1 MDHPHPWNSQ
11 PALNFLRKILS
22 PKAAPVIK
30 RARPTLPPPRVM
42 AVEGVSVPVEVRV
55 SARARRLSMRVDAA
69 RNIVRIS
76 TPPRVPDA
84 DLQLFVGRHRDWLQ
98 QRLSAVPDKV
108 AFVPGAIV
116 PILGTD
122 HIIRHVPGG
131 RRTPQPVTLTNGTR
145 ELRVGGEADF
155 VPRRVVDYL
164 KAEARRLLAARSQ
177 EKAARLGARIAGIT
191 VRDTRSRWGSCS
203 PDGRLSYCWRLV
215 MAPEPVLD
223 YVVAH
228 EVAHLREMNHS
239 ARFWALCASLTDG
252 VAEHRDWL
260 RAHGARLHR
269 YGA

>member
-1 MDHPHPWNSQ
+1 M
-11 PALNFLRKILS
+11 NFLRNILT
-22 PKAAPVIK
+22 PKAAPKPKK
-30 RARPTLPPPRVM
+30 RVRPAVPPPRLM
-42 AVEGVSVPVEVRV
+42 AVEGVAVPVEVRV

-84 DLQLFVGRHRDWLQ
+84 DLRLFVGRHLDWLG

-108 AFVPGAIV
+108 GFVPGAIV
-116 PILGTD
+116 PILGID
-122 HIIRHVPGG
+122 HTIRHVAVG
-131 RRTPQPVTLTNGTR
+131 RRTPQPVTLPDGSR
-145 ELRVGGEADF
+145 ELRVGGEVDF
-155 VPRRVVDYL
+155 VPRRVADYL
-164 KAEARRLLAARSQ
+164 KAEARLLLAARSQ
-177 EKAARLGARIAGIT
+177 EKAARLSARVTGIS

-203 PDGRLSYCWRLV
+203 PDGRLSFCWRLV
-215 MAPEPVLD
+215 MAPDPVFD

-252 VAEHRDWL
+252 VEEHRAWL
-260 RAHGARLHR
+260 RANGARLHR

>member
-1 MDHPHPWNSQ
+1 M
-11 PALNFLRKILS
+11 NFLRKLLA
-22 PKAAPVIK
+22 PKASPVKK
-30 RARPTLPPPRVM
+30 RVRPALPPPRLM
-42 AVEGVSVPVEVRV
+42 AVEGVPVPVEVRV
-55 SARARRLSMRVDAA
+55 SVRARRLSMRVDAA

-76 TPPRVPDA
+76 TPPRVPDK
-84 DLQLFVGRHRDWLQ
+84 DLHLFVGRHRDWLE

-116 PILGTD
+116 PILGID
-122 HIIRHVPGG
+122 HTIRHAPTG
-131 RRTPQPVTLTNGTR
+131 RRTPQPVALSDGTH
-145 ELRVGGEADF
+145 ELRVGGELDF
-155 VPRRVVDYL
+155 VPRRVADFL
-164 KAEARRLLAARSQ
+164 KAEAHRLLAARSQ
-177 EKAARLGARIAGIT
+177 EKAARLGARITGIT

-215 MAPEPVLD
+215 MAPDPVFD

-239 ARFWALCASLTDG
+239 TRFWAICASLTDG

-260 RAHGARLHR
+260 RANGARLHR